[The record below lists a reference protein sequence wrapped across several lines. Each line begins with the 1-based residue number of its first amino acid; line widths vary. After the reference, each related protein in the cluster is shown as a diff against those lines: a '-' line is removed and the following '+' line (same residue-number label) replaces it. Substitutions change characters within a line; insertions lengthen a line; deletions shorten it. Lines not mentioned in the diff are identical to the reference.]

1 MAAQDYV
8 AVAQQL
14 YVSYF
19 GRPADYYGLK
29 NYTEQLEAL
38 KAPTTFVALTAAVQS
53 PTATPALKAL
63 VNSFSSSP
71 ESIALYGNDN
81 STIGISKFVNAVYRN
96 VLNRDADVEGLNFWV
111 GEIAAGRLSKTN
123 AAAAITE
130 GALSNTS
137 EQGLLDKATV
147 ENKTQVATNFTA
159 AIDTVPEI
167 NGYSGDA
174 AAAAARDLL
183 SAVTDETDPAAYQTT
198 VENALAAI
206 VGGSQPTVTHA
217 LTDGLDTIT
226 GTSAVD
232 IFNGSTGLLTAA
244 DTLNGGTG
252 NDVLNYVHT
261 AAGQFPAAGITN
273 IETINLRATDT
284 LNSSDLGTFVGLT
297 AFNSDRSSAA
307 VTVTNLASGASFGVV
322 GNGVVTNGASN
333 VGYTAAADAAVLNLS
348 NGTVGTGAIVVTG
361 AALESTTINSTGG
374 ANTVGAVT
382 LATSNTSLT
391 INATT
396 NLTTGA
402 VTVTNNGAQDS
413 LTIAGAGNVTTTISG
428 YAAEE
433 LTITGSG
440 NRTLG
445 TLNNATVAVDGS
457 AATGKISATLG
468 TSTTLK
474 VTTGAGDD
482 SITAG
487 AILTT
492 GTVNAGAGNDTL
504 TITASNQLTSTTGK
518 LYTGFETLSAA
529 GGVTADLDNI
539 AGITAL
545 RGTGTVTFDNVTA
558 AQAAA
563 ITTIGAADLTVNVK
577 DAATVGQLD
586 TVSVNITSANNANV
600 AIAGITVTDVET
612 LNIKASTG
620 TGVATLTLAHDD
632 WSSLNLTGASDFV
645 LNSTATTAVINTSIN
660 AAAATGDLTLN
671 FALTATNGLSI
682 TSGSGDD
689 IITGTAQA
697 DRILGGAGADTITGG
712 TGADVLTGGAGK
724 DIFVSVA
731 GDTATDGAGVGAD
744 AITDFA
750 IADDIIRIA
759 AANNVVANGGTATA
773 TSGIAVASG
782 VATFAAADDTLAE
795 RITTLV
801 AATASNEVVVFQQ
814 GSDTYVYGSG
824 AAGDGTNDFL
834 IKLTGVAGVTK
845 FVEST
850 TTAGDFT
857 LA

>member
-29 NYTEQLEAL
+29 NYTEQLDAL
-38 KAPTTFVALTAAVQS
+38 KAPTTFVELTAAVQS
-53 PTATPALKAL
+53 SAATPALKAL

-137 EQGLLDKATV
+137 AQGLLDKATV
-147 ENKTQVATNFTA
+147 ENKTEVATNFTA

-183 SAVTDETDPAAYQTT
+183 SAVTDATDPAKYQTT

-206 VGGSQPTVTHA
+206 VGNSNPSVIHA

-232 IFNGSTGLLTAA
+232 IFNGSSDTLTAA

-252 NDVLNYVHT
+252 NDVLNYVQTT
-261 AAGQFPAAGITN
+261 AGAFTVAGITN
-273 IETINLRATDT
+273 IETFNVRAAAAVT
-284 LNSSDLGTFVGLT
+284 SGDLGTFVGLT
-297 AFNSDRSSAA
+297 AFNSDRSSGA
-307 VTVTNLASGASFGVV
+307 VTVTNLASGASFGVI
-322 GNGVVTNGASN
+322 GNGVVTNGAST
-333 VGYTAAADAAVLNLS
+333 VGYAAGADAAVINLS
-348 NGTVGTGAIVVTG
+348 NGTVGTGAITITG
-361 AALESTTINSTGG
+361 ADIASTTINSTGG

-382 LATSNTSLT
+382 LAASSTTLA

-402 VTVTNNGAQDS
+402 VTAAGVTDEV
-413 LTIAGAGNVTTTISG
+413 TIAGAGNVSTNISG
-428 YAAEE
+428 VAVET

-445 TLNNATVAVDGS
+445 TLNNATVDVNGA

-487 AILTT
+487 AVLTT
-492 GTVNAGAGNDTL
+492 GTVNAGAGNDRL
-504 TITASNQLTSTTGK
+504 TITATNQLDATTGK
-518 LYTGFETLSAA
+518 LYTGFETLAA
-529 GGVTADLDNI
+529 TNGVTADLDFI
-539 AGITAL
+539 SGITAL
-545 RGTGTVTFDNVTA
+545 RGTGAVTFDHVTA

-563 ITTIGAADLTVNVK
+563 ITAAGSAALTVNVK
-577 DAATVGQLD
+577 DAAVVGQLD
-586 TVSVNITSANNANV
+586 AVSVDVVTTNAAATVSVV
-600 AIAGITVTDVET
+600 ASDVET

-620 TGVATLTLAHDD
+620 TALTTLNIAHDD
-632 WSSLNLTGASDFV
+632 WSTLNLSGASDV
-645 LNSTATTAVINTSIN
+645 SLTTTGAALINSNIN
-660 AAAATGDLTLN
+660 ASTATGDLTLDVS
-671 FALTATNGLSI
+671 AVTANGLSI
-682 TSGSGDD
+682 TAGSGDD
-689 IITGTAQA
+689 TITGTAQA
-697 DRILGGAGADTITGG
+697 DRIVGGAGADIITGG
-712 TGADVLTGGAGK
+712 NGADVLTGGAGK
-724 DIFVSVA
+724 DIFVFSA
-731 GDTATDGAGVGAD
+731 AATPTDAAGVGAD
-744 AITDFA
+744 TVTDFA
-750 IADDIIRIA
+750 LADDIIRLSGTNDV
-759 AANNVVANGGTATA
+759 AAN
-773 TSGIAVASG
+773 VASSVAGTSAAIANG
-782 VATFAAADDTLAE
+782 VATFAATDDTLAE
-795 RITTLV
+795 RIAILDGTI
-801 AATASNEVVVFQQ
+801 AANKVVVFAQ
-814 GSDTYVYGSG
+814 GSDTYVYGAG
-824 AAGDGTNDFL
+824 ATANGTDDFL
-834 IKLTGVAGVTK
+834 IKLTGVAATK
-845 FVEST
+845 FIEST

>member
-8 AVAQQL
+8 AVVQQL

-29 NYTEQLEAL
+29 NYTEQLDAL
-38 KAPTTFVALTAAVQS
+38 KAPTTFVELTAAVQAS
-53 PTATPALKAL
+53 ATAPALKAL

-81 STIGISKFVNAVYRN
+81 TTIGISKFVNAVYRN

-147 ENKTQVATNFTA
+147 ENKTEVATNFTA
-159 AIDTVPEI
+159 AIDTVAEI

-206 VGGSQPTVTHA
+206 VGGSNPTVIHA

-226 GTSAVD
+226 GTAAVD

-252 NDVLNYVHT
+252 ADVLNYVHT
-261 AAGQFPAAGITN
+261 TGTNFPAAGITN
-273 IETINLRATDT
+273 IETFNVRATTDIT
-284 LNSSDLGTFVGLT
+284 SADLGTFVGLT
-297 AFNSDRSSAA
+297 AFNSDRSGAA
-307 VTVTNLASGASFGVV
+307 VTVTNLASGASFGVI
-322 GNGVVTNGASN
+322 GNGVVTNGASS
-333 VGYTAAADAAVLNLS
+333 VGYTAGADAAVINLS
-348 NGTVGTGAIVVTG
+348 NGTVGTGAITVTG
-361 AALESTTINSTGG
+361 TGIKATTINSTGG

-382 LATSNTSLT
+382 LAGSSTTLA

-402 VTVTNNGAQDS
+402 VTAAGVTDEV
-413 LTIAGAGNVTTTISG
+413 TIAGAGNVSTDVSAVAVET
-428 YAAEE
+428 

-445 TLNNATVAVDGS
+445 TLNNATVDVNGA

-518 LYTGFETLSAA
+518 LYTAFETLSAA
-529 GGVTADLDNI
+529 GGVTADLDYI

-545 RGTGTVTFDNVTA
+545 RGTGTVIFNNVTA
-558 AQAAA
+558 TQAAA
-563 ITTIGAADLTVNVK
+563 ITTVGAADLTVNVK

-645 LNSTATTAVINTSIN
+645 LNSTATTAVINTSVN

-682 TSGSGDD
+682 NSGSGDD

-801 AATASNEVVVFQQ
+801 TATASNEVVVFQQ

-824 AAGDGTNDFL
+824 AAGDGSNDFL